1 MFVSQLAD
9 TNIIK
14 HDLFSDSEQDI
25 WNAKEQGKTKK

>member
-14 HDLFSDSEQDI
+14 RDLFLNSEQDI